1 MQGWFVV
8 KKLLILVAALG
19 AAGFLNKK
27 WRESKV
33 AKATW
38 SKSTDSV
45 N

>member
-1 MQGWFVV
+1 M

-19 AAGFLNKK
+19 AAVIVNKK

-38 SKSTDSV
+38 SDATDTV
-45 N
+45 K